1 LTAGVKSLRYPTKDI
16 DGNTID
22 SKHMKRFN
30 EVYDQHKSINVVD
43 EIIVDYDYFSNT
55 LWNIKRKFKKAFW
68 PKLAEK
74 IAIQKDVESG
84 GFGILLPA

>member
-1 LTAGVKSLRYPTKDI
+1 LTAGVKSLRYPSKDI

-55 LWNIKRKFKKAFW
+55 LSNIKRKIKKAFW

-74 IAIQKDVESG
+74 MQFRKM
-84 GFGILLPA
+84 